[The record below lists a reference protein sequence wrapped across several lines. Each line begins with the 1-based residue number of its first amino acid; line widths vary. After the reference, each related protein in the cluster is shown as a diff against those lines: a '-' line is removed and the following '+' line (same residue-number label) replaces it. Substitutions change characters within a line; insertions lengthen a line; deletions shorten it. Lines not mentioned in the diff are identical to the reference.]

1 MVKRVQVLEFEK
13 SQFVKW
19 DQAKYTIKI
28 VKNKKDRI
36 RQLHI
41 TYREYPLYDR
51 GYDNYQELN
60 VKLTKLIKYTGIEMY
75 YLRGSWNGDGYDPVC
90 YQRLQLGDEFFNFVV
105 HELETDSDVRNVVIQ
120 LFRRLKDVIESSGKG
135 GDCHYATYYFPV

>member
-19 DQAKYTIKI
+19 DQAKYAIKI
-28 VKNKKDRI
+28 VKNKKNKI

-60 VKLTKLIKYTGIEMY
+60 VKLTKLIKHTRLDMY
-75 YLRGSWNGDGYDPVC
+75 YVRESWNGDGYDPIC
-90 YQRLQLGDEFFNFVV
+90 STKIQLSDEFFNFVV
-105 HELETDSDVRNVVIQ
+105 GELETDSDVRDVVIQ
-120 LFRRLKDVIESSGKG
+120 LFRQLKNVLESSDKG
-135 GDCHYATYYFPV
+135 GDCYYATYYFPV

>member
-1 MVKRVQVLEFEK
+1 MVKRVQVSQFEK

-19 DQAKYTIKI
+19 DKAKYAIKI
-28 VKNKKDRI
+28 VKNKKNKI

-60 VKLTKLIKYTGIEMY
+60 VKLTKLIKHTRLDMY
-75 YLRGSWNGDGYDPVC
+75 YVRESWNGDGYDPIC
-90 YQRLQLGDEFFNFVV
+90 STKIQLSDEFFNFVV
-105 HELETDSDVRNVVIQ
+105 GELETDTDIRTTVLA
-120 LFRRLKDVIESSGKG
+120 LFKRLKNAIQTTGEDN
-135 GDCHYATYYFPV
+135 DCHYSTYYFPV